1 MTIGPALIVYKTL
14 IARPICVPREFSIV
28 WARIRDT
35 EQLGSLNVILLGAG
49 RGERLMPFTKSKPK
63 CFTEVAGSRILDW
76 TLRAFQE
83 NGLDEF
89 VFVGG
94 YLIDVVREAYSGFS
108 FVENHDWSTTNI
120 LASLVCARRHMTNGF
135 YATYTDTLYL
145 GDAVKRLHDSPHD
158 ITLVMDTRWRERYV
172 FRSMHPESD
181 AEKMIANG
189 DSVLQ
194 VSRTIEPDVAS
205 GEYTGVI
212 KMTAEGAS
220 QFLEFHDDT
229 HAKLGDDQI
238 IADGRPFR
246 MAYVIHL
253 LDQMIRAGI
262 PVHCVAVPGD
272 YHEVDTIQ
280 DYHLATAD
288 WMRFAT

>member
-1 MTIGPALIVYKTL
+1 
-14 IARPICVPREFSIV
+14 
-28 WARIRDT
+28 
-35 EQLGSLNVILLGAG
+35 
-49 RGERLMPFTKSKPK
+49 MPLTASQPK
-63 CFTEVAGSRILDW
+63 CFTEVAGTRILDW
-76 TLRAFQE
+76 TLRAFQA

-94 YLIDVVREAYSGFS
+94 YLIDVVRDAYPDFS
-108 FVENHDWSTTNI
+108 YVENRAWPTTNI
-120 LASLVCARRHMTNGF
+120 LASLVCAREHMANGF

-145 GDAVKRLHDSPHD
+145 DDAVKRLQNSPHD
-158 ITLVMDTRWRERYV
+158 ITLVMDTRWRQRYV

-181 AEKMIANG
+181 AEKMIVDG
-189 DSVLQ
+189 DRVAQ
-194 VSRTIEPDVAS
+194 VSRTIEPDEAS

-212 KMTAEGAS
+212 KMTAKGAS
-220 QFLEFHDDT
+220 QFLRFHDEVY
-229 HAKLGDDQI
+229 AELGDEQT

-253 LDQMIRAGI
+253 LDRMIRAGI

-272 YHEVDTIQ
+272 YHEIDTIQ

-288 WMRFAT
+288 WMRFST

>member
-1 MTIGPALIVYKTL
+1 
-14 IARPICVPREFSIV
+14 
-28 WARIRDT
+28 
-35 EQLGSLNVILLGAG
+35 
-49 RGERLMPFTKSKPK
+49 MPLTASQPK
-63 CFTEVAGSRILDW
+63 CFTEVAGTRILDW
-76 TLRAFQE
+76 TLGAFRQ

-94 YLIDVVREAYSGFS
+94 YLIDVVRDAYPDFA
-108 FVENHDWSTTNI
+108 FVENRAWQTTNI
-120 LASLVCARRHMTNGF
+120 LASLVCAREHMANGF

-145 GDAVKRLHDSPHD
+145 DDAVKRLQDSPHD
-158 ITLVMDTRWRERYV
+158 ISLVMDTRWRERYV

-181 AEKMIANG
+181 AEKMTVEG
-189 DSVLQ
+189 DRVVQ
-194 VSRTIEPDVAS
+194 VSRTIEPDEAS

-212 KMTAEGAS
+212 KMTAAGAS
-220 QFLEFHDDT
+220 QFLQFYDDL
-229 HAKLGDDQI
+229 HAKLGDEQI

-253 LDQMIRAGI
+253 LDRMIRAGM

-280 DYHLATAD
+280 DFHLATAD

>member
-1 MTIGPALIVYKTL
+1 
-14 IARPICVPREFSIV
+14 
-28 WARIRDT
+28 
-35 EQLGSLNVILLGAG
+35 
-49 RGERLMPFTKSKPK
+49 MPFTASQPK
-63 CFTEVAGSRILDW
+63 CFTEVAGTRILDW
-76 TLRAFQE
+76 TLRAFRQ

-94 YLIDVVREAYSGFS
+94 YLIDVVRNAYPNFAY
-108 FVENHDWSTTNI
+108 VENPAWRTTNI
-120 LASLVCARRHMTNGF
+120 LASLVCARDHMAGGF

-145 GDAVKRLHDSPHD
+145 GEAVKALHDSPHD
-158 ITLVMDTRWRERYV
+158 ITLVMDTRWRQRYV

-181 AEKMIANG
+181 AEKMIVDG
-189 DSVLQ
+189 DRVAQ
-194 VSRTIEPDVAS
+194 VSRTIAPEEAS

-212 KMTAEGAS
+212 KMTDKGAA
-220 QFLEFHDDT
+220 QFLEFHDGL
-229 HAKLGDDQI
+229 HAELGEERI

-253 LDQMIRAGI
+253 LDRMIRAGI
-262 PVHCVAVPGD
+262 PVHCVAAPGD

-280 DYHLATAD
+280 DYHLAAAD

>member
-1 MTIGPALIVYKTL
+1 
-14 IARPICVPREFSIV
+14 
-28 WARIRDT
+28 
-35 EQLGSLNVILLGAG
+35 
-49 RGERLMPFTKSKPK
+49 MPLTASQPK
-63 CFTEVAGSRILDW
+63 CLTEVAGTRILDW

-94 YLIDVVREAYSGFS
+94 YLIDVVRDAYPGFAY
-108 FVENHDWSTTNI
+108 VENSAWPTTNI
-120 LASLVCARRHMTNGF
+120 LASLVCAREHMADGF

-145 GDAVKRLHDSPHD
+145 DDAVKSLHDSPHD

-172 FRSMHPESD
+172 FRSMHPELD
-181 AEKMIANG
+181 AEKMVV
-189 DSVLQ
+189 DSDRVVQ
-194 VSRTIEPDVAS
+194 VSRTIEPHEAS

-212 KMTAEGAS
+212 KMTAKGAS
-220 QFLEFHDDT
+220 QFLKFYDDL
-229 HAKLGDDQI
+229 HATLGDEQI

-253 LDQMIRAGI
+253 LDRMIRAGI
-262 PVHCVAVPGD
+262 PVHSVAVPGD
-272 YHEVDTIQ
+272 YHEIDTIQ